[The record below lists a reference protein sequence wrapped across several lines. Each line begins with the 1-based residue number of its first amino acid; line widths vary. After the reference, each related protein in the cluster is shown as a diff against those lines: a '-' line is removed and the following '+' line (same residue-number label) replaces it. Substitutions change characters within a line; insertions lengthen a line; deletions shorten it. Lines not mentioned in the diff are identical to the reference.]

1 MNPNLDRFKIDNF
14 KEILAQ
20 IERIGRPE
28 YIPELEEVVIREIA
42 HLVDE
47 GTETAKAKLEK
58 LEKMV
63 DEELETPPRN
73 KLLISALKNSIKG
86 ALSVAKFCLL

>member
-1 MNPNLDRFKIDNF
+1 MNPNLDRFEIDNF

-47 GTETAKAKLEK
+47 GTESAKAKLEK

-63 DEELETPPRN
+63 DEDLEIPLRN

-86 ALSVAKFCLL
+86 ALSVAKVCLL